1 MSCIQV
7 TGLLVVFTASSKLVK
22 SIPNHGSKKFL
33 GHLYWA
39 NRYPTLGYTEWDGFW
54 NNEDVCREKYKRAR
68 SQISE
73 QVCQGCDCDT
83 VTEEL
88 KCDGS
93 SSTVVIL

>member
-7 TGLLVVFTASSKLVK
+7 TGLLLIFIASSKLVK
-22 SIPNHGSKKFL
+22 SIPNHGPQEFV
-33 GHLYWA
+33 GHSYWA

-54 NNEDVCREKYKRAR
+54 NNQDVCREKYKRAR
-68 SQISE
+68 SEISE

-93 SSTVVIL
+93 SSTVV

>member
-7 TGLLVVFTASSKLVK
+7 TGLLVIFIASSKLVK
-22 SIPNHGSKKFL
+22 SIPNHGPQKFV
-33 GHLYWA
+33 GHSYWA

-54 NNEDVCREKYKRAR
+54 NNKDVYREKYKRAR
-68 SQISE
+68 SEISE

-93 SSTVVIL
+93 SSTVV